1 MSPAKKSLITLA
13 SVIAFVIVGS
23 FTLAKIKRFSP
34 LKNYSKKQIPMI
46 APDFE
51 KPFFYSGVGGSNP
64 ELARPTSSQK
74 TIKFTVNVQTARTKL
89 EAETLLLKLNQAGF
103 SGYYTPVRQADQV
116 LYHVRLG
123 VFAEEGEAFRTV
135 ASLKRKTALT
145 GSVAQ
150 LQ

>member
-1 MSPAKKSLITLA
+1 MTAQDL
-13 SVIAFVIVGS
+13 
-23 FTLAKIKRFSP
+23 
-34 LKNYSKKQIPMI
+34 
-46 APDFE
+46 E

-64 ELARPTSSQK
+64 ELARPTSTQK
-74 TIKFTVNVQTARTKL
+74 TIKFTVNIQTARTKQ
-89 EAETLLLKLNQAGF
+89 EAETLLLKLSQAGF

-123 VFAEEGEAFRTV
+123 VFSEEGEAFKTV
-135 ASLKRKTALT
+135 ATLKRKTALA